1 MKRSLILVGA
11 FVGLVVGCES
21 TRFAPPVVTSKMA
34 TAGKGSQVNV
44 ATLEEGRQLFVH
56 RCIEC
61 HTLPVV
67 QRYDAVAWPWLIN
80 DMSARANLRP
90 AEREALVAYILA
102 VRAQVE

>member
-1 MKRSLILVGA
+1 MKRTSIFIAV
-11 FVGLVVGCES
+11 FVPLFVSCES
-21 TRFAPPVVTSKMA
+21 TRFAPPAVSSQMA
-34 TAGKGSQVNV
+34 TARKGAPVNL

-67 QRYDAVAWPWLIN
+67 ARYDAVAWPWLIN

-90 AEREALVAYILA
+90 AEREALMAYILA
-102 VRAQVE
+102 VRAEVQ